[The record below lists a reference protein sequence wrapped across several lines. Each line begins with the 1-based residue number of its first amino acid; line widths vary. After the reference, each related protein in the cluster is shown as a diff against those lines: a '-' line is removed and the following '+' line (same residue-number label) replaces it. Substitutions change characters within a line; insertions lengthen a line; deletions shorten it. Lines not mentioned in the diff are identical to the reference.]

1 MFNNLKAELKPL
13 WRILCAFGFLF
24 YVFWANK
31 RYWIRESSPFS
42 FCFLLLTK
50 KNKEQM
56 DIKFS
61 CLFICL
67 KLWKRCILK
76 IESTCN
82 PDFIQLVCT
91 LFLENVCFWNIIQ
104 KRLVSVRSLTLTNIW
119 ESFFKAKMKLI
130 TVVK

>member
-1 MFNNLKAELKPL
+1 MFNILKAELKPL

-31 RYWIRESSPFS
+31 RYWIRKVPPFH
-42 FCFLLLTK
+42 FAFLLLTK

-91 LFLENVCFWNIIQ
+91 LFLEIFAFQTSYKKGWF
-104 KRLVSVRSLTLTNIW
+104 RSEVWCKLTY
-119 ESFFKAKMKLI
+119 EKVFFKAKIKLI
-130 TVVK
+130 RI